1 MGDKRYFKKNCKRT
15 VKKGSGSSGAH
26 SYDSDIDL
34 NSFSDSAQAKN
45 SDKKSKSKASL
56 KSKILRSVLT
66 VFLVFVITGCIVA
79 GAFMIYAFGFVDA
92 TMDEDLNDLAL
103 NFTTTIYVDDGSGNF
118 VEYQRL
124 HGEYNRIWVSDKDG
138 NIPDN
143 LKNAFIAIED
153 KTFRTHKGVNWK
165 RTFSAFANLFF
176 HFYSSNQGGSTITQ
190 QLVKNLTGDNSSSP
204 ARKIREILRAKNL
217 EDNFSKDVILECY
230 VNTVSMAGGMYGVE
244 VASNYY
250 FNKSTKDLT
259 LNECAAL
266 AAIVKAPEQYRPD
279 REPEANANRRKTV
292 LYEMYDQGFIT
303 KEEYDAA
310 VNEEL
315 VVVANKENLNE
326 TTINSYF
333 VDALIDEVTAD
344 IAEAYGY
351 DDKHASTNFYNGGYK
366 IYATLNP
373 TVQNSMEKVFTDTK
387 YAYKGADGQLLQGAM
402 TVMDYEGHIVGMVG
416 GIGEKTANRG
426 LNRAVD
432 SPRQPGSTM
441 KPISA
446 YATAIENDLI
456 TYSTLVNDTEKYY
469 KEWKPNNWYNHY
481 KGNITVEY
489 ALEISCN
496 TIPVFLVE
504 KLTPQYCYDFLTQKL
519 GIKNLNSNDID
530 YSPLG
535 MGGTNVGI
543 TTLEEAAAYA
553 VFGNGGIYYEP
564 TTYYK
569 VTDHHGEVILESTP
583 ESTVA
588 ISEDTATVMNHL
600 LQNVV
605 YGSEGTGAGAGSKVS
620 PFKMYA
626 KTGTSNDDMNCW
638 FTGGT
643 PYYIA
648 STWCGY
654 DQLQRVK
661 QSTVAKTMWGEVMSQ
676 VHKGLENKS
685 FVDSQYVTSKKYCT
699 SSGMLATASCPQT
712 DTGWYKQSNV
722 PSMCTKH
729 PNAAD
734 TTQTPQTE

>member
-292 LYEMYDQGFIT
+292 LYEMYGQGFIT
-303 KEEYDAA
+303 
-310 VNEEL
+310 
-315 VVVANKENLNE
+315 
-326 TTINSYF
+326 
-333 VDALIDEVTAD
+333 
-344 IAEAYGY
+344 
-351 DDKHASTNFYNGGYK
+351 
-366 IYATLNP
+366 
-373 TVQNSMEKVFTDTK
+373 
-387 YAYKGADGQLLQGAM
+387 
-402 TVMDYEGHIVGMVG
+402 
-416 GIGEKTANRG
+416 
-426 LNRAVD
+426 
-432 SPRQPGSTM
+432 
-441 KPISA
+441 
-446 YATAIENDLI
+446 
-456 TYSTLVNDTEKYY
+456 
-469 KEWKPNNWYNHY
+469 
-481 KGNITVEY
+481 
-489 ALEISCN
+489 
-496 TIPVFLVE
+496 
-504 KLTPQYCYDFLTQKL
+504 
-519 GIKNLNSNDID
+519 
-530 YSPLG
+530 
-535 MGGTNVGI
+535 
-543 TTLEEAAAYA
+543 
-553 VFGNGGIYYEP
+553 
-564 TTYYK
+564 
-569 VTDHHGEVILESTP
+569 
-583 ESTVA
+583 
-588 ISEDTATVMNHL
+588 
-600 LQNVV
+600 
-605 YGSEGTGAGAGSKVS
+605 
-620 PFKMYA
+620 
-626 KTGTSNDDMNCW
+626 
-638 FTGGT
+638 
-643 PYYIA
+643 
-648 STWCGY
+648 
-654 DQLQRVK
+654 
-661 QSTVAKTMWGEVMSQ
+661 
-676 VHKGLENKS
+676 
-685 FVDSQYVTSKKYCT
+685 
-699 SSGMLATASCPQT
+699 
-712 DTGWYKQSNV
+712 
-722 PSMCTKH
+722 
-729 PNAAD
+729 
-734 TTQTPQTE
+734 